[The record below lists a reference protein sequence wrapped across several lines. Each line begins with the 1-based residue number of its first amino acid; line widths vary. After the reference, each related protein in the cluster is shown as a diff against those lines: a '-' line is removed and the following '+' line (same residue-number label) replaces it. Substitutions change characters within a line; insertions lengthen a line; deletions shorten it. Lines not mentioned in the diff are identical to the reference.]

1 MYCPNCSC
9 EVKEGARF
17 CPMCGCDL
25 TNKQP
30 KPQRAAAVQKPVQP
44 TPPKPKKGKKK
55 RKAAVVIVPL
65 LLVLVIAAVVLF
77 VALKPGISKRDAQKA
92 LDLLN
97 SEELSDIKGDSEQDK
112 QNVKDYLIKLEG
124 ENKIQ
129 QYTENENG
137 VFFEY
142 KGVKTGYVFDAD
154 YAESKLVE
162 IDGGDTA
169 KKTDDN
175 VLFLICADEGK
186 EYYKR
191 LAEKY
196 KSKTSGKVTV
206 IENAGTDDFVREMN
220 SEYDNVFICSHGA
233 YWNGEYGVF
242 CLSETATADLI
253 AKYAAKEN
261 SSIVVYRK
269 IGSDKSYIGLTP
281 DFFKNECANMK
292 CDTVYSS
299 ACHSF
304 DNNVMPQ
311 TIVSA
316 GAQSFAGFDGQVTIQ
331 YDENI
336 AGVFSNSLIDGSTA
350 KEAYTGAVNKCGKRS
365 GASGFCF
372 YEKPE
377 PVQSNPSDDTS
388 GDQPSAQPS
397 GEAIE
402 PAVSQTD
409 PDSKIAQIKWVKE
422 PFLEADYVSP
432 LFNCTGAEYSDNP
445 LYAYRSSTSS
455 GKEYGVVDLEGK
467 KLISGEGGAYFD
479 CVGEV
484 VTDHVG
490 HSNVRRGVGAV
501 DRIYDG
507 FHQYSDYGLEPNSE
521 WLGLYV
527 ADAYFDDNSS
537 DPNASVYGE
546 NITEAKCG
554 LWCDHEFVVPMEYDG
569 YMIPSDG
576 ITALKKDDL
585 WYYFDSDGNCILSG
599 IEPLDNE
606 YAKDAFN
613 ESYDQDIVLKTTG
626 AYGFSCGL
634 LPVRNSSGKW
644 GYVDANGDKAIEYE
658 FEDATPFR
666 NGRAWAKKDGK
677 WGIIEI
683 EEMADAYEQYEKIIN
698 EAYDKLEKERETK
711 PDAGY
716 NFDKLTYKIC
726 FIDDNFVPELII
738 DRNVIYIEL
747 YTMNNGNPQLVFK
760 EDDID
765 PEDVA
770 LSSLRTSYKAGLFSV
785 YSGLSEVE
793 EYAFNYKLE
802 NSKVSLLKEYFI
814 GIEIDGKYVDYYD
827 LGSTLIPTSYDNINL
842 TNYKKVSDE
851 EFDKQIESYGAKY
864 TCSEEEYLYQYYN
877 LFTADINTNAYY

>member
-30 KPQRAAAVQKPVQP
+30 KPQKVSAVQKPVQP

-97 SEELSDIKGDSEQDK
+97 SEELSEIKGDSEQDK

-169 KKTDDN
+169 KTTDDN

-186 EYYKR
+186 EYYKK

-388 GDQPSAQPS
+388 GNQPSAQPS

-402 PAVSQTD
+402 PAVSQTVS
-409 PDSKIAQIKWVKE
+409 DSKSAQIKWVKE

-432 LFNCTGAEYSDNP
+432 LFSCTGAEYSDNP

-490 HSNVRRGVGAV
+490 HSNVRRGVGAI
-501 DRIYDG
+501 DRKYGDLY
-507 FHQYSDYGLEPNSE
+507 QYIDYGVNDSYEY
-521 WLGLYV
+521 LGLFV
-527 ADAYFDDNSS
+527 ADAYFDNESTDAGFNGRNFDSS
-537 DPNASVYGE
+537 
-546 NITEAKCG
+546 KCG
-554 LWCDHEFVVPMEYDG
+554 LWCDGELVVPMKYDG
-569 YMIPSDG
+569 YMIPGDG
-576 ITALKKDDL
+576 ITALKKDGL

-613 ESYDQDIVLKTTG
+613 ESYDDETLQKNTG
-626 AYGFSCGL
+626 AYSFSCGL

-666 NGRAWAKKDGK
+666 NGRAWAKKGGK

-683 EEMADAYEQYEKIIN
+683 EEMADAYEQYQRFINNAYDEKIRK
-698 EAYDKLEKERETK
+698 D
-711 PDAGY
+711 PDAGSRY
-716 NFDKLTYKIC
+716 PAVEVKFC
-726 FIDDNFVPELII
+726 FIDNDNIPEMIYNNTLYAVKDGKI
-738 DRNVIYIEL
+738 VIVLKEEEL
-747 YTMNNGNPQLVFK
+747 NPQGANSRFIVSFK
-760 EDDID
+760 
-765 PEDVA
+765 
-770 LSSLRTSYKAGLFSV
+770 KGLFYIRSV
-785 YSGLSEVE
+785 ANEYDPGNIIPICFFDYEYTNASAKFISEYLSRLNCDNNHEDYYFVGNKPSQFYDTFDN
-793 EYAFNYKLE
+793 YANYQ
-802 NSKVSLLKEYFI
+802 KVSY
-814 GIEIDGKYVDYYD
+814 
-827 LGSTLIPTSYDNINL
+827 
-842 TNYKKVSDE
+842 E
-851 EFDKQIESYGAKY
+851 EFIKPTEDYTAEY
-864 TCSEEEYLYQYYN
+864 TCAVMLPIYQHYS